1 MYKFLR
7 TVEYPW
13 GNGVTAGVILV
24 TPGAAKT
31 GVTRGNYPGNP
42 GNGVITTGNEF
53 RGGRKTVTP
62 GVICNLAIP
71 PFLSCQT

>member
-1 MYKFLR
+1 MCAIMVGGRFPYWESTIKTMYEFLR

-42 GNGVITTGNEF
+42 GNGVIT
-53 RGGRKTVTP
+53 P
-62 GVICNLAIP
+62 G
-71 PFLSCQT
+71 

>member
-1 MYKFLR
+1 MYEFLR

-42 GNGVITTGNEF
+42 GNGVIT
-53 RGGRKTVTP
+53 P
-62 GVICNLAIP
+62 G
-71 PFLSCQT
+71 